1 MKKIVTDINN
11 NIYLK
16 EESINNISSDVNIII
31 NKDKIITKWYG
42 LGSAITESSAY
53 NYSLLNDTLKKE
65 LINDLYSKDKLNLNL
80 GRLPIGSC
88 DFSLDSYS
96 YAYNND
102 LSDFSIDKD
111 KKYIIPMLKDIY
123 NYKKISLI
131 SSPWS
136 PPAFMK
142 NNKNLLHGGKLKK
155 EYYDLYAKYLKLY
168 IESYKNEGFDINYI
182 TMQNEPFAKQRWES
196 CVFSLKEQHEFIN
209 NYLINE
215 LEGTNTNI
223 LLWDHNRE
231 KIHKQIKELYIDNQK
246 VSGVALHWYTGTYYN
261 NIKDLHNNYPN
272 LLIFNTEMC
281 CGYSRYNN
289 SWINDAEEY
298 LKDIIS
304 CMNNGVSA
312 YLDWNILLNSNG
324 GPSHIVNPVKS
335 PIILNEEE
343 NNYIKTPIYYYLTH
357 ISKYIDK
364 DYEIIETI
372 NNSDLYIVSAKKDN
386 SVVITI
392 LNTTNDNKEF
402 NITIDN
408 NNIGDTINAHS
419 IVTFVI

>member
-16 EESINNISSDVNIII
+16 EELINNISTDNNISI
-31 NKDKIITKWYG
+31 NYDNVITKWYG

-53 NYSLLNDTLKKE
+53 NYSLLSDNLKKE
-65 LINDLYSKDKLNLNL
+65 LINDLYSKDKLNLSI

-88 DFSLDSYS
+88 DFSLSSYS
-96 YAYNND
+96 YSYNED
-102 LSDFSIDKD
+102 LSDFSIDED
-111 KKYIIPMLKDIY
+111 KKYIIPTLKDIY

-142 NNKNLLHGGKLKK
+142 NNNKLLHGGKLKSN
-155 EYYDLYAKYLKLY
+155 YYKLFAKYLRLY
-168 IESYKNEGFDINYI
+168 IDSYKKEGFDINYI
-182 TMQNEPFAKQRWES
+182 TMQNEPYAKQKWES
-196 CVFSLKEQHEFIN
+196 CLYSLKEQHNFIKD
-209 NYLINE
+209 YLINE
-215 LEGTNTNI
+215 LDNTNTNI

-231 KIHKQIKELYIDNQK
+231 KINKYVDELYINNDK
-246 VSGVALHWYTGTYYN
+246 VKGVGIHWYTGPYYN
-261 NIKDLHNNYPN
+261 NILDIHNRYPN
-272 LLIFNTEMC
+272 LLIINTEMC

-289 SWINDAEEY
+289 NDWINDAEEY

-312 YLDWNILLNSNG
+312 YLDWNIFLNSEG
-324 GPSHIVNPVKS
+324 GPSHIINPVKS

-357 ISKYIDK
+357 IAKYIDK
-364 DYEIIETI
+364 DYEIVETI
-372 NNSDLYIVSAKKDN
+372 NNSELYIVSAKKDN
-386 SVVITI
+386 NKVITI
-392 LNTTNDNKEF
+392 LNTTDNDISF
-402 NITIDN
+402 NIDNTSDVIDK
-408 NNIGDTINAHS
+408 HS
-419 IVTFVI
+419 IITYII